1 MELAHKLGYSYKSHR
16 NKDSIVRIH
25 PFSSNIKSMSTTA
38 QLDGENYTFS
48 KGAPDFMIKQCTNY
62 VNAEGQTVPITPD
75 FIENLNR

>member
-1 MELAHKLGYSYKSHR
+1 
-16 NKDSIVRIH
+16 
-25 PFSSNIKSMSTTA
+25 MSTTA